1 MIALTGAVGFG
12 APKTKV
18 EKIDLTKGEAIPAGA
33 SHDWTLGA
41 TGARGWMYSS
51 KLETSEARQIAVT
64 KVAAGSPSAGVL
76 EVGDVIL
83 GVGGKAFSFD
93 PRTEF
98 GKALTQA
105 ESGAG
110 GGQLELMIWR
120 AGKTG
125 KAVVQLPVLGD
136 YSATA
141 PFDCPKSKKI
151 FEQGCEA
158 LAKAMAAPGYRPN
171 PITKSLNAL
180 ALLASGEARYLPL
193 IRKEAQWAADFEA
206 ESFQTWYYGYTIM
219 LLSEYVIATGD
230 QSVLPGLKRL
240 ALESAN
246 GQSIVGSWG
255 HKFAGSDQRL
265 LGYGMMNAPGVPLT
279 TALAMARMAGV
290 QDPVLD
296 VAIERS
302 AKLVRFYIGKGAIPY
317 GDHHPWIQTHEDNG
331 KCGMAAV
338 MFQVLNE
345 TYGAEFFSRMSV
357 ASHGSERD
365 QGHTGNFLNLLWAMP
380 GVALSGPNASGAW
393 MKEFGAWYF
402 DLARQWDGT
411 FNHQGPPAA
420 KPDSYRNWDA
430 TGAYLLAYAMPLK
443 KIILTG
449 KLMSPVP
456 QLEAPA
462 AQQLVNDGRGW
473 SNGNRDGAYDQLSE
487 EELMSLLG
495 NWSPVVRERAAMG
508 LGRRKGDVVP
518 TLIKMLDAPT
528 LEQRYGACQALIF
541 QKGKAAPAVPAL
553 QKLLKHEDLWLR
565 IKATE
570 ALSTIGQPAMVVVP
584 DLLEMLA
591 RGPNASDPRGMEQRF
606 LSFAL
611 FGTLLKNSLDGVDRD
626 LLRKAVVAGLQNQ
639 DGRARSAVGG
649 AYRFLSYE
657 DIKPL
662 LPAIHRAIVEPAPSG
677 IMFASGVRLS
687 GIEVL
692 AKHRIREGMALCLQ
706 VMEIDKWG
714 KRDRIG
720 RCLKTLAQYGGSAKP
735 VLPELRQLQ
744 TDLEAHSEAR
754 ALKDLIDQLKGL
766 IIKIETGADS
776 VELRDL

>member
-1 MIALTGAVGFG
+1 MKLDNV
-12 APKTKV
+12 
-18 EKIDLTKGEAIPAGA
+18 DLTKGGSIPKAA
-33 SHDWTLGA
+33 SHDWSLGA

-51 KLETSEARQIAVT
+51 KLETSEARQVAVT
-64 KVAAGSPSAGVL
+64 EVAMGSPAAGVL
-76 EVGDVIL
+76 KTGDVIL
-83 GVGGKAFSFD
+83 GVGGKAFSYD

-98 GKALTQA
+98 GKALTVA
-105 ESGAG
+105 ESQAG
-110 GGQLELMIWR
+110 GGKLELMIWR
-120 AGKTG
+120 SGKNE
-125 KAVVQLPVLGD
+125 KAIIQLPVLGD

-141 PFDCPKSKKI
+141 PFECAKSKKI
-151 FEQGCEA
+151 FEQGSEA
-158 LAKAMAAPGYRPN
+158 LAKRMSDPKYRSN
-171 PITKSLNAL
+171 PITRSLNAL
-180 ALLASGEARYLPL
+180 ALLASGDAKYLPL
-193 IRKEAQWAADFEA
+193 VRKEAQWAADYQA

-230 QSVLPGLKRL
+230 QSVMPGLKRL

-246 GQSIVGSWG
+246 GQSMVGSWG
-255 HKFAGSDQRL
+255 HKFAGTDRRL
-265 LGYGMMNAPGVPLT
+265 MGYGMMNAPGVPLT

-290 QDPVLD
+290 KDPVLD

-302 AKLVRFYIGKGAIPY
+302 AKLVRFYIEKGALPY

-380 GVALSGPNASGAW
+380 GVALSGPSASGAW
-393 MKEFGAWYF
+393 MKEFGSWYF

-411 FNHQGPPAA
+411 FVHQGPPAA
-420 KPDSYRNWDA
+420 KPDSYRNWDS

-443 KIILTG
+443 KIVLTG
-449 KLMSPVP
+449 KLVNPVP
-456 QLEAPA
+456 QLDAPA
-462 AQQLVNDGRGW
+462 AAQLVNDGRGW
-473 SNGNRDGAYDQLSE
+473 SNGNRNSAYDQLGA
-487 EELMSLLG
+487 EELMTLLG
-495 NWSPVVRERAAMG
+495 NWSPVVRERAAMA
-508 LGRRKGDVVP
+508 LGRRKGDFVP
-518 TLIKMLDAPT
+518 ALIKMLEAPQ
-528 LEQRYGACQALIF
+528 LEQLCGACQALIF

-553 QKLLKHEDLWLR
+553 QELLKHEDLWVR

-570 ALSTIGQPAMVVVP
+570 ALSTIGKPAMAAVP
-584 DLLEMLA
+584 YLLEMLA
-591 RGPNASDPRGMEQRF
+591 RGPNEADPRGMEQRF

-626 LLRKAVVAGLQNQ
+626 LLGKAVGAGLQNQ

-687 GIEVL
+687 GVEVL
-692 AKHRIREGMALCLQ
+692 AKHRIREGMALCLE

-720 RCLKTLAQYGGSAKP
+720 KCLKTLEQYGGAAKP
-735 VLPELRQLQ
+735 VLPQLRQFQ
-744 TDLEAHSEAR
+744 KDLEAHREAKG
-754 ALKDLIDQLKGL
+754 LKDLIDQLKDL
-766 IIKIETGADS
+766 IKTIESSKETI
-776 VELRDL
+776 ELRGL

>member
-1 MIALTGAVGFG
+1 MLVLAGSLVSG
-12 APKTKV
+12 APKGKLTNV
-18 EKIDLTKGEAIPAGA
+18 DLTKGDAIPAGA
-33 SHDWTLGA
+33 SHDWNLGA

-51 KLETSEARQIAVT
+51 KLETSEARQIGVT
-64 KVAAGSPSAGVL
+64 RVAGGSPAEGVL
-76 EVGDVIL
+76 KVGDVIL
-83 GVGGKAFSFD
+83 GVGGKSFSYD

-98 GKALTQA
+98 GKALTAA
-105 ESGAG
+105 ESEAG
-110 GGQLELMIWR
+110 GGKLELMLWR
-120 AGKTG
+120 SGKTE
-125 KAVVQLPVLGD
+125 KAVIQLPVLGD

-158 LAKAMAAPGYRPN
+158 LAKRMSDPKYRSN
-171 PITKSLNAL
+171 PITRSLNAL
-180 ALLASGEARYLPL
+180 ALLASGEAKYLPL
-193 IRKEAQWAADFEA
+193 VRRETRWAAGFEA

-219 LLSEYVIATGD
+219 LLSEYLMATGD
-230 QSVLPGLKRL
+230 TSVMPGLKRL

-246 GQSIVGSWG
+246 GQSMVGSWG
-255 HKFAGSDQRL
+255 HKFAGTDRRL

-290 QDPVLD
+290 KDPVLD
-296 VAIERS
+296 LAIERS

-317 GDHHPWIQTHEDNG
+317 GDHSPWIQTHEDNG

-338 MFQVLNE
+338 MFQCLNE
-345 TYGAEFFSRMSV
+345 AYGAEFFSRMSV

-411 FNHQGPPAA
+411 FLHQGPPAA
-420 KPDSYRNWDA
+420 TPDSYRNWDS

-443 KIILTG
+443 KIVLTG
-449 KLMSPVP
+449 KLASPVP
-456 QLEAPA
+456 QLAAPA

-473 SNGNRDGAYDQLSE
+473 SSGNRNGAYDQLSE
-487 EELMSLLG
+487 DELMTLLG

-508 LGRRKGDVVP
+508 LGRRKSEVVP
-518 TLIKMLDAPT
+518 ALIKMLEAPN
-528 LEQRYGACQALIF
+528 LNQRYGACQALIF

-570 ALSTIGQPAMVVVP
+570 ALAVVGKPAMVAVP
-584 DLLEMLA
+584 DLLERLA
-591 RGPNASDPRGMEQRF
+591 KGASESDPRGMEQRF
-606 LSFAL
+606 LSFAV

-639 DGRARSAVGG
+639 DGRARSSVGG
-649 AYRFLSYE
+649 AYRHLGYE
-657 DIKPL
+657 DLKPL

-687 GIEVL
+687 GVEVL
-692 AKHRIREGMALCLQ
+692 AKHRIREGMALCIE

-714 KRDRIG
+714 KRARIG
-720 RCLKTLAQYGGSAKP
+720 QCLKTLAQYGGAAKA

-744 TDLEAHSEAR
+744 KDLEAHREAR

-766 IIKIETGADS
+766 ITKIESATDS
-776 VELRDL
+776 VELRGL